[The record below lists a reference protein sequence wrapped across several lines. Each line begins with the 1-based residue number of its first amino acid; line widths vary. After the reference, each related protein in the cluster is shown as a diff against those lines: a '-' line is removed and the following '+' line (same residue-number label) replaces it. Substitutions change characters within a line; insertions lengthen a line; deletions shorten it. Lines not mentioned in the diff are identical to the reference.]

1 MFSKNNYL
9 TKIYFFF
16 IFFLKKKKNFF
27 YYTLYFFI
35 NIKRFLDIR
44 KNIRSRVSL
53 KINNREKILIFMPE
67 AIFSSHIE
75 AAIDLWKSLNNH
87 FDVMFVKCF
96 NSLPKCMF
104 KLYYHT
110 NEKNSKISELG
121 SCIKCYKRFDSL
133 SKKYHFN
140 YLDLRK
146 FSIDKI
152 NILDKNFYS
161 NKPSDF
167 FKFKYKNIQLA
178 KITLYDY
185 FIINKKN
192 KKNINIQEL
201 NVLREIVFNNIKEI
215 NFLEKIYREFPF
227 KYVFLVD
234 EYSLQTSI
242 RVWSLKNNI
251 KTFFFQNV
259 PRSASKKNFLEIAN
273 IKTWPERIIFF
284 KKDWYQ
290 WKNLHIESSAIKLIY
305 EDLALRTKGIGGHIF
320 SQKYSNSKSKFIY
333 EKLNLSP
340 SKKTIGLFT
349 SSDDEE
355 TAISQNVNLF
365 NKRIRGEDAFSDQI
379 DWINETIKFVENRN
393 DFQLVIVFHPRL
405 YIGTDLKNSPIFS
418 KIKEMYYNKPYHNV
432 RFVFP
437 DSMISTYNIIEHTDI
452 ATVAWSSIGLEISL
466 MGIPVITGLE
476 RNFPITPNFNG
487 IFKANSKSIY
497 FKKIIEMKN
506 FNLDFKNLL
515 ESIRWYNLVLYGNSN
530 HEQFG
535 SKKNIILNMVKN
547 DMALYDQNLSSL
559 KMLSKKNGLNES
571 NSLKESLFKFKK
583 EFKQK
588 NYNSKLYQL
597 LNKYYNQIN

>member
-1 MFSKNNYL
+1 MLLKNNFL
-9 TKIYFFF
+9 TKKYIFF
-16 IFFLKKKKNFF
+16 IIFLKNIKNIFF
-27 YYTLYFFI
+27 YRLYFFI
-35 NIKRFLDIR
+35 NIKNFFNIR

-53 KINNREKILIFMPE
+53 KKKNNEKILIFMPE
-67 AIFSSHIE
+67 AILSPHME

-96 NSLPKCMF
+96 DSLPKCMF
-104 KLYYHT
+104 KLSVHI

-121 SCIKCYKRFDSL
+121 SCIKCYKNFDSL
-133 SKKYHFN
+133 SEKYNFN
-140 YLDLRK
+140 YFDLRK
-146 FSIDKI
+146 FSADNI

-161 NKPSDF
+161 NNPADF
-167 FKFKYKNIQLA
+167 LKFTYKNIQLA

-192 KKNINIQEL
+192 EKNINIQEL
-201 NVLREIVFNNIKEI
+201 KVLRETVFNNIKEI
-215 NFLEKIYREFPF
+215 NFLEKIYKEFPF
-227 KYVFLVD
+227 KYVFLLD
-234 EYSLQTSI
+234 EYSMQTSI
-242 RVWSLKNNI
+242 RVWSSKHSI
-251 KTFFFQNV
+251 KSFFFQNV
-259 PRSASKKNFLEIAN
+259 PRSISKKNFLEIAN

-284 KKDWYQ
+284 KKNWHQ
-290 WKNLHIESSAIKLIY
+290 WKNLHINSSTVKLIY
-305 EDLALRTKGIGGHIF
+305 EDLACRTKGIGGHIF
-320 SQKYSNSKSKFIY
+320 SQKYSNSKSKFIF
-333 EKLNLSP
+333 EKLNLST
-340 SKKTIGLFT
+340 SRKTIGLFT

-365 NKRIRGEDAFSDQI
+365 NKRIRGEDAFPDQI
-379 DWINETIKFVENRN
+379 DWINETIKFVKSRS

-405 YIGTDLKNSPIFS
+405 YVGTDAKESPIFS
-418 KIKEMYYNKPYHNV
+418 KIKKMYYNKSHDNV

-476 RNFPITPNFNG
+476 RNFPITPNFKG
-487 IFKANSKSIY
+487 IFKANSKSSY

-506 FNLDFKNLL
+506 FNPDFKNLL

-547 DMALYDQNLSSL
+547 DIELHDQNLFSL
-559 KMLSKKNGLNES
+559 KMLSKKNELSECS
-571 NSLKESLFKFKK
+571 SLKEALFKFKK
-583 EFKQK
+583 EFKQE
-588 NYNSKLYQL
+588 NYNSRLYQL
-597 LNKYYNQIN
+597 LNRYYNQIK